1 MILEKGNKVLCVENN
16 STIRPLIINE
26 VKSNRISFAQKLEN
40 GVTKKFTLKKGT
52 FTILPNQ
59 LISEQESKN
68 YENPQVRVGDKVQI
82 LHIWH
87 PQSYLKKYIGDTGI
101 VKRIAKNESEVHLA
115 VDFGEDD
122 YRIIGGEAVYPM
134 FKIRGKVLGDLYLR
148 DGSPEKVWVDKDLVR
163 IVPETIVEQKEK
175 EISPDLQLGDRIMAW
190 GITPDDTPPGHLRG
204 EDEYEPPSTFI
215 ATVISVCEDCY
226 DPRYENGIK
235 YVVRIDDTGEEVG
248 LYGGEWAGGSMH
260 PIRNM
265 YQKDTRD
272 KWIKLPKLGITE
284 ETDVFGQGL
293 MDPIEP
299 EEFEGTD
306 EDWEELISG
315 IEEPKDE
322 PEYEYEGGKTDPEKG
337 FVAPSKEVTDNIC
350 QVKGFCEAQGPIT
363 FGQLKELVEEAT
375 SKRIQ
380 ADMGRGA
387 FKTLWR
393 IVPFFVPQI
402 LLPAI
407 GVTITRAINKLVTP
421 ALKDTRGYKEWWGKV
436 VLKAMDIAEGDY
448 IPDLAMGDDPIS
460 KVFFISDG
468 LLQMIK
474 DKYKLKFARY
484 VADVAASKP
493 DDEPVPDWF
502 VDNLLRDYLNQ
513 KFLLD
518 PPLPIR
524 QSTSEL
530 EGIEL
535 KEQTEVE
542 VVDDSIG
549 GLDKAGG
556 YVENRK
562 FTPQE
567 CKILKLL
574 SNRFEFDELQKL
586 VNVDSHALSGEF
598 QDKWG
603 DTMKLIGEPLGSEE
617 AWGKSLRWAAWIMDN
632 YDYVSS
638 TGDGFCDIEK
648 PLIRYPSM
656 YEIEGNDSGWE
667 RIYRSGYIEVPA
679 FDEDDAYDR
688 AENHWFDYEPDMET
702 SDYGDYESDDD
713 LELEKPRHTKTLR
726 EQQLPFNPDNK
737 NIERD
742 HPKGEPDWS
751 IRRGRQHYAMNVE
764 DTKNEPV
771 SALNNY
777 LVKNSPFNFLGF
789 DYYLTAVPGRM
800 PNQANVDIFV
810 PMLDTGY
817 NADKLWTTR
826 FSPVVN
832 LDIHDDE
839 GPYLE
844 STIEFLHQI
853 RADEK
858 WPEYYMYDE
867 VRDEFPDQVKAY
879 EERESDYI
887 NYPGAVYNNSWKKRE
902 DLLENELVELGKLF
916 GVEGI
921 LINRQPFYPWKRKKD
936 SYGNEDIRPGETVP
950 REYPRPIKEQEDKES
965 EFKQVVQ
972 DVVYSVYPHIIENLG
987 VPDEGS
993 PGVELWEDIYA
1004 RLSGIK
1010 DMRGEASDTSKAE
1023 YVDEDNMIYIYYPN
1037 MENVEDIIRSLLHE
1051 YTHSLQD
1058 PDRTAQRAGGYDYDP
1073 NEIEATEAESNWKDY
1088 LVYVQE
1094 DLFEQSTGEEPIF
1107 TKRFLTILN
1116 YFMTMN
1122 DRTHSGNRADKFIG
1136 AFRREFPQVQNWLPA
1151 WLWMVLIHNKN
1162 ISGLSTIQDTV
1173 TGIKPED
1180 WEFPSI
1186 WEYEISYWDEGYEG
1200 EDEEECD
1207 TDTGRGEMTYEECED
1222 CIRAVKEWED
1232 EDGYL
1237 EEEECDED
1245 EHPDYND
1252 EDCRCVE
1259 YERRRY
1265 TVWYNQTRHVEFL
1278 TLQPLENTN
1287 DSGYTYGYDTWDEVD
1302 MDIDYDRTIITKDQE
1317 DTDYEQEHYEEYN
1330 LEEEGEIIGV
1340 DADEYDSS
1348 QVKKYMRNLVGWV
1361 LGTKDPQEN
1370 LTEQFDMLS
1379 PKEMK
1384 IKDLTPQ
1391 IFRVLDDNFS
1401 IEPNPE
1407 GDLNYTGEPMAL
1419 YSYENRSFVP
1429 MEDIFNPI
1437 NQMIDG
1443 GIPQEDIEVFVEII
1457 TNWINYNMSSP
1468 SETLNENVVINDDSG
1483 NYTEEDFSP
1492 FIDFVIEE
1500 LGIETPIDVI
1510 IQSHIPNGTTA
1521 KYTKEPEDKIK
1532 VTVKNDGRK
1541 LVDMLRSIAHELVH
1555 HRQNEIGKVDYY
1567 EDKLGGIPNIGGEI
1581 EDEANAVAGQLI
1593 KKYAELQ
1600 PGIYNE
1606 SLIKEEKVVGFNEPS
1621 NNFVVIAGGPGAGK
1635 SFITKNLINLDNV
1648 KDFNVDQV
1656 RVMTAK
1662 KIWGD
1667 KWEEN
1672 ISTDAGYQKILDMT
1686 YTTSDPRNL
1695 TVKFLKQF
1703 LQQERN
1709 QPVNVVYD
1717 AGGGQEQV
1725 MKDVHQIA
1733 KDAGFNTTLVYVRT
1747 PLDVAQ
1753 QRNQQRPRS
1762 LPSDMVA
1769 QYHQK
1774 VKDNMRNMIP
1784 IFDNVWTVDN
1794 KEVIDLSS
1802 RPSDNIEK
1810 IK

>member
-1 MILEKGNKVLCVENN
+1 MANTTLHKNKISREDLLSFYNTPIPQIGDRIQILETTKVVESGEVFNVKGVHRTSQGVFIKLQEIKDRLPLYLHDEETVENTTKIRILNPKNFNSPPQSLLEKGDFIMVENTP
-16 STIRPLIINE
+16 SPLYVLKQDNHIVETLSLHPLGLDIKKINLNERKHKLLKENEEKTTKSKIYDNPE
-26 VKSNRISFAQKLEN
+26 VK
-40 GVTKKFTLKKGT
+40 VD
-52 FTILPNQ
+52 
-59 LISEQESKN
+59 
-68 YENPQVRVGDKVQI
+68 DKVQI
-82 LHIWH
+82 LHVHH
-87 PQSYLKKYIGDTGI
+87 PNSFNKKYIGETGI
-101 VKRIAKNESEVHLA
+101 VKRISQNESEVHIA

-122 YRIIGGEAVYPM
+122 YRRIGSDVVYPM
-134 FKIRGKVLGDLYLR
+134 FKIKGKVLGDLYLR
-148 DGSPEKVWVDKDLVR
+148 DGSPEQVWVDRDLVR
-163 IVPETIVEQKEK
+163 IAPEPIVEQKEK
-175 EISPDLQLGDRIMAW
+175 EVSPDLQLGDRIMTW
-190 GITPDDTPPGHLRG
+190 DITPDDTPPGGLRA
-204 EDEYEPPSTFI
+204 EDDWEPPSTFI

-226 DPRYENGIK
+226 NPKYENGIK

-248 LYGGEWAGGSMH
+248 LYGGEIVEDQMSTKFSTEYT
-260 PIRNM
+260 PIT
-265 YQKDTRD
+265 YEGRD
-272 KWIKLPKLGITE
+272 KWIKLPKLDITE
-284 ETDVFGQGL
+284 ESDIFGQGL

-306 EDWEELISG
+306 EDWKELISG
-315 IEEPKDE
+315 IEEPEDE
-322 PEYEYEGGKTDPEKG
+322 LEYEYEGGKTDPEKG

-350 QVKGFCEAQGPIT
+350 KVKGFCEAQGPIT

-513 KFLLD
+513 KFLLN

-524 QSTSEL
+524 QSTNDL
-530 EGIEL
+530 EGIELEEDLRNWGYKDGKIGPL

-542 VVDDSIG
+542 VVDDNIG

-562 FTPQE
+562 FTPKE

-598 QDKWG
+598 QNKWG
-603 DTMKLIGEPLGSEE
+603 DTMKLIGEPLGSNET
-617 AWGKSLRWAAWIMDN
+617 WGKSLRWASWIIDN

-656 YEIEGNDSGWE
+656 YEVRGDDSGWE

-679 FDEDDAYDR
+679 FDEDDAYDK
-688 AENHWFDYEPDMET
+688 ADNHWFDYEPEMET

-713 LELEKPRHTKTLR
+713 LELAEPEHIKTLK
-726 EQQLPFNPDNK
+726 EQQLPFNSDNK

-751 IRRGRQHYAMNVE
+751 IRRGRQHFAMNVK
-764 DTKNEPV
+764 DTKSEPV
-771 SALNNY
+771 TALNNY

-867 VRDEFPDQVKAY
+867 VRDKFPDQVKSY

-887 NYPGAVYNNSWKKRE
+887 NTPGVNYNNSWKKRE
-902 DLLENELVELGKLF
+902 DLLEDELLELGKLF
-916 GVEGI
+916 GIEQI

-950 REYPRPIKEQEDKES
+950 REYPRPIKEHEERDS
-965 EFKQVVQ
+965 EFKQAVQ
-972 DVVYSVYPHIIENLG
+972 DVVYKVYPHIVENLG
-987 VPDEGS
+987 IPDEGV

-1004 RLSGIK
+1004 RLSGIE
-1010 DMRGEASDTSKAE
+1010 DMRGEASDTTKAE
-1023 YVDEDNMIYIYYPN
+1023 YVDEENMIYIYYPN
-1037 MENVEDIIRSLLHE
+1037 MESIEDIIRSLLHE
-1051 YTHSLQD
+1051 HTHSLQD
-1058 PDRTAQRAGGYDYDP
+1058 PDRTGQRAGGYDYDP
-1073 NEIEATEAESNWKDY
+1073 NEIEATEAESNWRDY

-1094 DLFEQSTGEEPIF
+1094 DLTEQSTGEQPIF

-1116 YFMTMN
+1116 YFFTMN
-1122 DRTHSGNRADKFIG
+1122 DINSAETFQTTFNREYPG
-1136 AFRREFPQVQNWLPA
+1136 TTWYPNWLY
-1151 WLWMVLIHNKN
+1151 MVLIHNRDKF
-1162 ISGLSTIQDTV
+1162 GLSSIEKAVST
-1173 TGIKPED
+1173 IKPED

-1186 WEYEISYWDEGYEG
+1186 WSYEVSYWDEGYEG
-1200 EDEEECD
+1200 EEDEECD
-1207 TDTGRGEMTYEECED
+1207 SDGRGEETYEECEE
-1222 CIRAVKEWED
+1222 CLRAVKEVED
-1232 EDGYL
+1232 EEGYV
-1237 EEEECDED
+1237 EEVKCDES
-1245 EHPDYND
+1245 EHPYYDD
-1252 EDCRCVE
+1252 EDCRCTDFEVMK
-1259 YERRRY
+1259 Y
-1265 TVWYNQTRHVEFL
+1265 TVWYNQTRYVHFL
-1278 TLQPLENTN
+1278 SLEPLENTN
-1287 DSGYTYGYDTWDEVD
+1287 DVGYTYGYEDWDEVEA
-1302 MDIDYDRTIITKDQE
+1302 DIDYNRTIITSE
-1317 DTDYEQEHYEEYN
+1317 EEETDWDDSHLEEYN
-1330 LEEEGEIIGV
+1330 LEREGDIIGV

-1348 QVKKYMRNLVGWV
+1348 YVKKYL
-1361 LGTKDPQEN
+1361 
-1370 LTEQFDMLS
+1370 
-1379 PKEMK
+1379 
-1384 IKDLTPQ
+1384 KDLVSKVTGRSNLEEQYDMISTEEITQLNNFKNHIWDSLNQLFQ
-1391 IFRVLDDNFS
+1391 IKPDQDGDFDFEGKPVGLFHIGSGERIP
-1401 IEPNPE
+1401 IENIFEPIAEMLRLPE
-1407 GDLNYTGEPMAL
+1407 ITKKEIAVMT
-1419 YSYENRSFVP
+1419 
-1429 MEDIFNPI
+1429 
-1437 NQMIDG
+1437 
-1443 GIPQEDIEVFVEII
+1443 EVIVS
-1457 TNWINYNMSSP
+1457 WINLNMSQKAP
-1468 SETLNENVVINDDSG
+1468 LYERL
-1483 NYTEEDFSP
+1483 
-1492 FIDFVIEE
+1492 
-1500 LGIETPIDVI
+1500 
-1510 IQSHIPNGTTA
+1510 
-1521 KYTKEPEDKIK
+1521 
-1532 VTVKNDGRK
+1532 
-1541 LVDMLRSIAHELVH
+1541 LR
-1555 HRQNEIGKVDYY
+1555 
-1567 EDKLGGIPNIGGEI
+1567 
-1581 EDEANAVAGQLI
+1581 
-1593 KKYAELQ
+1593 
-1600 PGIYNE
+1600 
-1606 SLIKEEKVVGFNEPS
+1606 EEKVVGFDSPK

-1635 SFITKNLINLDNV
+1635 SFITKNLVNLDDV
-1648 KDFNVDQV
+1648 KEFNVDQV

-1662 KIWGD
+1662 KLWGD
-1667 KWEEN
+1667 EWEEN
-1672 ISTDAGYQKILDMT
+1672 ISTEEGYQKILDMT

-1695 TVKFLKQF
+1695 TVKFLKNF
-1703 LQQERN
+1703 LTQERE
-1709 QPVNVVYD
+1709 QPVNVIYD

-1725 MKDVHQIA
+1725 MKDVHKIA
-1733 KDAGFNTTLVYVRT
+1733 KDSGFNTTLVYVRT

-1753 QRNQQRPRS
+1753 QRNLERPRS

-1794 KEVIDLSS
+1794 KELIDLSN